1 MAYELRDEQGSLWKN
16 DKRETDKHP
25 HARGQAKI
33 GGVVY
38 WVDAWTNVTG
48 DGKKY
53 QTLKFKPKDEQP
65 TFKTNTP
72 RVGEPNDPRRA
83 LNDELDE
90 DPDSI
95 PF

>member
-1 MAYELRDEQGSLWKN
+1 MAYELKDEQGSLWKN

-33 GGVVY
+33 GGIVY

-53 QTLKFKPKDEQP
+53 QTLKFKPKDDKP
-65 TFKTNTP
+65 VFG
-72 RVGEPNDPRRA
+72 REPERS
-83 LNDELDE
+83 LNDELDDE
-90 DPDSI
+90 I